1 MKITDVSYG
10 CFLSWTLNLGEEK
23 MKKSVLALIVLA
35 ILAGSLQTAFAQE
48 IIKKQNKV
56 AERELS
62 ATDWVEK
69 GIAVGKS
76 GFLDEALD
84 AFTKAIELN
93 PKYAEAY
100 CYRGMAYGIFEE
112 HHQAIMDY
120 DKAIELNPKYAEA
133 YYNRGV
139 TYGADLSKHHQAIMD
154 FTKVIELSKIIDL
167 KPPWL
172 LSSAYY
178 NRGYSYFNLDRR
190 QQAIDDY
197 KIAARM
203 GHFKAKLYL
212 DKWGV
217 QW

>member
-100 CYRGMAYGIFEE
+100 
-112 HHQAIMDY
+112 
-120 DKAIELNPKYAEA
+120 
-133 YYNRGV
+133 YNRGV